1 MEDFYNPKGVNS
13 ATLPPQH
20 HLSTPTPPQPIDQ
33 DIDVN
38 DHQVMPEEQKDLKK
52 LQDLEDENDPDM
64 VFGGSNQD
72 DIPSDDDF
80 LVEVNNLYDPDMPKQ
95 KHVNPLE
102 QE

>member
-1 MEDFYNPKGVNS
+1 
-13 ATLPPQH
+13 
-20 HLSTPTPPQPIDQ
+20 
-33 DIDVN
+33 
-38 DHQVMPEEQKDLKK
+38 MPEEQKDLKK

-80 LVEVNNLYDPDMPKQ
+80 LVEVNNLYDPDMPQ